1 MRDEL
6 GGKTMTEFAILRT
19 NTHSY
24 LKDDNDENKK
34 ANGRKNV
41 S

>member
-1 MRDEL
+1 MKDEL
-6 GGKTMTEFAILRT
+6 GGDFKEFAALGPKA
-19 NTHSY
+19 N

-34 ANGRKNV
+34 TPKIV